1 MANVMR
7 TSFNSSRCSLRAI
20 FTHGAIASVASNP
33 SNTVLLPCFN
43 GAFLISPTSTRRL
56 SLPAEDD
63 VASAIALAPDAA
75 SAFVAGRSGLAVVTP
90 LDSAGAPRTFT
101 PFDNGVVAHAAFDA
115 SGGLLAVAQA
125 DGEIRVYDVHKMHVT
140 HAFVIKEDTLVTCLA
155 FHTEK
160 LLLYAGTEDGGVSC
174 FNLESKARRALFFVQ
189 HHVSAVVGFAFLSGG
204 KWVVGAGRDRIIS
217 ICQSHSGELVRLVA
231 TEEELKGVVSM
242 GKKRVVTAGDG
253 GSLRVWDLEKGN
265 EIVEKACRVPFVSS
279 ASLDRRE
286 VDGDEGGMVENYV
299 SGLQA
304 CGEGRLV
311 VSLTDHTVVT
321 FAICSN
327 GTMRVRTAMCGNL
340 EQINDLHSLP
350 EVTDSQQP
358 PDFLVASNSSLLWV
372 LSPPSNAFNPI
383 AEIEGEG
390 VDDGDGADEK
400 AANLSEPGR
409 DAKEGG
415 KRWSCTDV
423 LDGHRGIVLGVD
435 VISGLVG
442 EGKKPARGVPPA
454 FAVSGSRD
462 KTARV
467 WHRAEG
473 KAWRCVGIAE
483 GHTDAVTAV
492 ALSPKSG
499 ADNFFVATAAND
511 RTLKLWKLRNA
522 VAHAAS
528 KEGSA
533 VGDGAWEGEHYL
545 TRIVSSSAEKPE
557 TQLKASWT
565 ALAHEKDIN
574 AVAVSPD
581 ARLIATGSQDR
592 TVKVWDAADGTL
604 RVSCLGHRRGVFDV
618 AFSPVDKVVASASGD
633 ATIRIWN
640 AATGACLRSLQGHS
654 GGVLRAVFMTRGMQI
669 ATSGMDGL
677 LKMWSVRTGECDETI
692 DGHSDAVWALDA
704 ARDGAAI
711 ASGGMDGVLEVWC
724 DATAVRAAAALAR
737 RDREAALTQRV
748 DDAAR
753 ARAWAVAASTA
764 LQLNMP
770 RKLKAVI
777 LELITST
784 EDADAALAKMVK
796 GIAEP
801 SIARLLRYCRDWGA
815 AGGPGSAELS
825 SRVVGAVFATWP
837 PADVCETIGG
847 GGRAL
852 VEALVAHTARH
863 ESRVS
868 AMGARVRFVDYTLE
882 VMRALPDEKVTKPET
897 KETGTVTNTDLVL
910 KRKYDVIKTG
920 APKPRKRG
928 RGQATEY

>member
-1 MANVMR
+1 MASVMR
-7 TSFNSSRCSLRAI
+7 TSFNSSHSSLRAI
-20 FTHGAIASVASNP
+20 FTHGAIASVALNP

-43 GAFLISPTSTRRL
+43 GAVLISPTSTRRL
-56 SLPAEDD
+56 LLPAEDD
-63 VASAIALAPDAA
+63 VASAIALAPGAA

-90 LDSAGAPRTFT
+90 LDSAVAPRTFT

-125 DGEIRVYDVHKMHVT
+125 GGGIRVYDVDKMHVT

-174 FNLESKARRALFFVQ
+174 FNLESKARKALFVVR

-204 KWVVGAGRDRIIS
+204 KWVVGAGRDKIIS
-217 ICQSHSGELVRLVA
+217 VCQVRSGELVRLVSA
-231 TEEELKGVVSM
+231 GEELEGIVSM
-242 GKKRVVTAGDG
+242 GKNLVVTAGDG
-253 GSLRVWDLEKGN
+253 GLLRVWDLEKGN

-279 ASLDRRE
+279 ASSDRGE

-299 SGLQA
+299 SGLQS
-304 CGEGRLV
+304 CGEGKLV

-321 FAICSN
+321 FAARSD
-327 GTMRVRTAMCGNL
+327 GAMRAQSAMCGNL
-340 EQINDLHSLP
+340 EQINDLQSLP
-350 EVTDSQQP
+350 EVTESQQP
-358 PDFLVASNSSLLWV
+358 PDYLVASNSSLLWV
-372 LSPPSNAFNPI
+372 LSPPSNAFEPI
-383 AEIEGEG
+383 AQIDGEG
-390 VDDGDGADEK
+390 GDGADEE
-400 AANLSEPGR
+400 AADLGEPGR
-409 DAKEGG
+409 DANERRN
-415 KRWSCTDV
+415 RWSCTDV

-442 EGKKPARGVPPA
+442 EGKEAARAVPPA

-473 KAWRCVGIAE
+473 KAWHCVGIAE

-499 ADNFFVATAAND
+499 AENFFIATAAND
-511 RTLKLWKLRNA
+511 RTLKLWKLR
-522 VAHAAS
+522 HAITAGAS
-528 KEGSA
+528 TEGCA
-533 VGDGAWEGEHYL
+533 MRDGAWEGQDYL
-545 TRIVSSSAEKPE
+545 TRIVSSSAEEPE

-604 RVSCLGHRRGVFDV
+604 KVSCLGHRRGVFDV

-633 ATIRIWN
+633 ATVRIWN

-704 ARDGAAI
+704 ARGGAAI

-724 DATAVRAAAALAR
+724 DSTAFCAAAASAR
-737 RDREAALTQRV
+737 RDREASLTQRV

-764 LQLNMP
+764 LELNMP

-777 LELITST
+777 SELITST
-784 EDADAALAKMVK
+784 EDADTALAEMVK
-796 GIAEP
+796 GVAEP

-825 SRVVGAVFATWP
+825 SRVVGAVFAIWP
-837 PADVCETIGG
+837 PAGFCETIGG
-847 GGRAL
+847 GGRVL

-868 AMGARVRFVDYTLE
+868 EMSARVRFVDYTLE
-882 VMRALPDEKVTKPET
+882 VMRALSDEKMSKPGM
-897 KETGTVTNTDLVL
+897 KETGSVHIKELSL
-910 KRKYDVIKTG
+910 KRKSDLFNTD
-920 APKPRKRG
+920 APKRRKRG
-928 RGQATEY
+928 RGQAAEY